1 MSQFIRIHILLSLS
15 SLRSLTKYR
24 NFMLNKKE
32 NVHIKANSLKFITIL
47 NFISMLS
54 IVYKFIRRSLTGHHI
69 FRFPRVAA

>member
-54 IVYKFIRRSLTGHHI
+54 IVYKFIRRRLTGNHI